1 MNSQDPSR
9 SMRPIGAGI
18 AVIEGSE
25 IIEGPTVW
33 LDSPDAVIE
42 FVERDDFADY
52 IVIARG
58 GTTTF
63 LTPALVAGPKG
74 ILTLQGAPT
83 SHLGIV
89 SREYGIP
96 CIMSVD
102 FRAGE
107 RNARGE
113 LVPADGTIVR
123 LDISAAPQGLVLAEA
138 GPTEP
143 ADGPADGPVAAV
155 VEVDEAEPAAV
166 PTNPDGVPGGTE
178 GHAVMLA
185 KMTTD
190 VLNLTDESLVR
201 DLSDAEAND
210 LLDYY
215 GWNLW
220 DILAARISEGES
232 GLIPRQEYEVLGTF
246 LQWQHH
252 PRFHRMI
259 TDAAGVDGLREI
271 GSRVRN
277 EIGTKVNPLHIW
289 AAGVPSALGRAIAVE
304 LGLEGP
310 GDRAADLKGAMQFTR
325 RLYRGMWAD
334 SGPMFTSARGYQ
346 APLLNDDWISRFI
359 DEKTPM
365 PDDPEARRAFQ
376 RFNGSTQLASFLLHF
391 DCRNGVADTGPYPLP
406 GGGWALVRDHVLN
419 DPGYYWSDT
428 VSDLPWSVTL
438 VLFFEGEEQI
448 SSRLVDIGTMFTE
461 PANYLKHLTGYAVY
475 VRERS
480 TTPVSEIRLLRDDE
494 LGAIAT
500 QAEQATAR
508 LYPRI
513 AAMSD
518 REKILAGCHVY
529 YTDFVGTI
537 GQAAGIWDEMLGAGF
552 YDIEDSIAKGYG
564 PIVEAGRAPE
574 MLGRFWASNEA
585 MIHL

>member
-1 MNSQDPSR
+1 MSVSTTPAAALK
-9 SMRPIGAGI
+9 PIGTGT
-18 AVIEGSE
+18 AVIEDSGV
-25 IIEGPTVW
+25 IEGPTVW
-33 LDSPDAVIE
+33 LDSPDAVID

-102 FRAGE
+102 FRAGQ
-107 RNARGE
+107 RNDRGE
-113 LVPADGTIVR
+113 LVPPDGTIVR
-123 LDISAAPQGLVLAEA
+123 LDISAAPHGVVLAAPGLPE
-138 GPTEP
+138 TIDEP
-143 ADGPADGPVAAV
+143 ATTTTEVSETGPAP
-155 VEVDEAEPAAV
+155 V
-166 PTNPDGVPGGTE
+166 PTNPDGIPGGTE
-178 GHAVMLA
+178 GHEIMLG

-190 VLNLTDESLVR
+190 VLNLTDESLAR
-201 DLSDAEAND
+201 DLTNAEAND

-259 TDAAGVDGLREI
+259 TEAAGVDGLREI
-271 GSRVRN
+271 GARMRN

-289 AAGVPSALGRAIAVE
+289 AGGVPSALGRAISVD

-310 GDRAADLKGAMQFTR
+310 GDRADDLKSAMQFTR
-325 RLYRGMWAD
+325 RLYRGMWD
-334 SGPMFTSARGYQ
+334 DNGPMFTSARGYH
-346 APLLNDDWISRFI
+346 APLLNNSWISRFV
-359 DEKTPM
+359 DEKTTM
-365 PDDPEARRAFQ
+365 SDDPDARRAFQ

-391 DCRNGVADTGPYPLP
+391 DNRNGVADTGPYPLP

-419 DPGYYWSDT
+419 DPGYYWSDSM
-428 VSDLPWSVTL
+428 SDLPWSVTL

-448 SSRLVDIGTMFTE
+448 NSRVVDIGTMFTE
-461 PANYLKHLTGYAVY
+461 PSNYLKHLTGYAVY
-475 VRERS
+475 VREHCTS
-480 TTPVSEIRLLRDDE
+480 PASEIRLLQEDE
-494 LGAIAT
+494 LRAIAT
-500 QAEQATAR
+500 AAEQATAR
-508 LYPRI
+508 LYSRI

-537 GQAAGIWDEMLGAGF
+537 GQAAGIWDEMQAAGF
-552 YDIEDSIAKGYG
+552 YDIDDSVSKGYG